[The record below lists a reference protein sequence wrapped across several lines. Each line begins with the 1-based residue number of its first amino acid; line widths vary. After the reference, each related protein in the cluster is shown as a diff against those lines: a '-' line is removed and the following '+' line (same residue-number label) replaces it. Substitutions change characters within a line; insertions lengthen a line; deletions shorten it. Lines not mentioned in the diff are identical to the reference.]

1 MNLNSN
7 ITEALPV
14 TLPSMLNCLALG
26 AGTLVFLLH
35 RVRRGSTLA
44 QQAAAEVAA
53 TTLLREQSAKVAADE
68 EATAKAKVQQAAE
81 MELLTLKEAL
91 WRKVPLPKL

>member
-1 MNLNSN
+1 M
-7 ITEALPV
+7 
-14 TLPSMLNCLALG
+14 
-26 AGTLVFLLH
+26 
-35 RVRRGSTLA
+35 LA

-53 TTLLREQSAKVAADE
+53 ATLLLQEESAKVAADE

-91 WRKVPLPKL
+91 WRKVCQL